1 MLFYERETKVC
12 MKLKTATAMKNP
24 GASFWSSSEGSPY
37 GVSYMILT
45 VKIDRVIVKNA
56 YQNWGNSENYGHSV
70 CCLND

>member
-1 MLFYERETKVC
+1 
-12 MKLKTATAMKNP
+12 MKNL